1 MSSTAPGLSLLD
13 AVQTIAPIIRQ
24 NADRSER
31 ERRLSDETIQAM
43 KRAGLFRMC
52 TPRAAAGLEVDA
64 MTALRVIEAVA
75 RIDASAGWNL
85 FLSGTAINFFL
96 WIPEEGFEEFLASG
110 PDTLAAGAVNP
121 PGKAI
126 PVDGGYRMTGRWPFV
141 SGCHSADWLLHTAL
155 LFDGDEPKRGEDGNP
170 VQFLF
175 AFPASQAEILDT
187 WYTMGL
193 CGTGSHD
200 IVINDVF
207 VPAKRVGTLGPIKA
221 LPKLLSGPLY
231 RFTLWLPVASLAAV
245 ALGTA
250 RGAIDAL
257 LDLGAKK
264 TPAYSAST
272 VAGRAS
278 AQMQLGQAEAVL
290 GAARSYLYESVAK
303 AWGTAS
309 RGEMLTQRNKIDIQL
324 AAAHA
329 LQSAAEVAHLVHQ
342 AAGAS
347 AIRREYAFERR
358 FRDIHVLTQH
368 AFASFNRFESVG
380 KLLFGQPTDWPFLTL

>member
-1 MSSTAPGLSLLD
+1 MASTTPALSLID
-13 AVQTIAPIIRQ
+13 AVHAIAPVIRE

-31 ERRLSDETIQAM
+31 ERRLSSETVDAM

-52 TPRAAAGLEVDA
+52 TPRAAGGLEVDA
-64 MTALRVIEAVA
+64 MTAVRVVEEIA

-96 WIPEEGFEEFLASG
+96 WIPEEGIEEFLAGG
-110 PDTLAAGAVNP
+110 PDTLGAGAVNP

-126 PVDGGYRMTGRWPFV
+126 PVAGGYRMTGRWPFG

-155 LFDGDEPKRGEDGNP
+155 LFDGDQPHRGEDGNP

-175 AFPASQAEILDT
+175 AFPAAQAEILDT
-187 WYTMGL
+187 WHTMGL

-200 IVINDVF
+200 IVINDLF
-207 VPAKRVGTLGPIKA
+207 VPANRVGTLGPITA
-221 LPKLLSGPLY
+221 LPKVLNGPLY
-231 RFTLWLPVASLAAV
+231 RFTLWLPVAALASV
-245 ALGTA
+245 ALGAA
-250 RGAIDAL
+250 RGTIDAL

-264 TPAYSAST
+264 TPAYSTAT
-272 VAGRAS
+272 VAGRSS
-278 AQMQLGQAEAVL
+278 AQMQLGRAEAVL
-290 GAARSYLYESVAK
+290 GATRAYLYESVAK
-303 AWGTAS
+303 AWETAS

-329 LQSAAEVAHLVHQ
+329 LQSASEVAHLVHQ
-342 AAGAS
+342 AAGTS
-347 AIRREYAFERR
+347 AIRRECAFERR
-358 FRDIHVLTQH
+358 FRDIHVITQH

-380 KLLFGQPTDWPFLTL
+380 KLLFGEPTDWPFLTL

>member
-1 MSSTAPGLSLLD
+1 MASSAPGLTLIE
-13 AVQTIAPIIRQ
+13 AVHSIAPIIRE
-24 NADRSER
+24 NAARSER
-31 ERRLSDETIQAM
+31 ERRLSDETVQAM

-52 TPRAAAGLEVDA
+52 SPRAAGGLEVDA
-64 MTALRVIEAVA
+64 MTAVRVIEEVA

-96 WIPEEGFEEFLASG
+96 WIPEEGIQDFLAGG
-110 PDTLAAGAVNP
+110 PDTLGAGAVNP

-126 PVDGGYRMTGRWPFV
+126 PVEGGYRITGRWPFT
-141 SGCHSADWLLHTAL
+141 SACHSADWLLHTAL
-155 LFDGDEPKRGEDGNP
+155 IFDGDEPQRGEDGHP
-170 VQFLF
+170 LQLLF
-175 AFPASQAEILDT
+175 TFPASEGDILDT

-200 IVINDVF
+200 VVIHDLF
-207 VPAKRVGTLGPIKA
+207 VPAKRAGTLGPLKA
-221 LPKLLSGPLY
+221 LPKALNGPLY

-245 ALGTA
+245 ALGAA

-272 VAGRAS
+272 VAGRPS
-278 AQMQLGQAEAVL
+278 AQMQLGRAEAAL
-290 GAARSYLYESVAK
+290 GAARSYLYDSVTK
-303 AWGTAS
+303 AWETAS
-309 RGEMLTQRNKIDIQL
+309 LGEMLTQRNKIDIQL

-329 LQSAAEVAHLVHQ
+329 LQSAAEVAQLVHQ
-342 AAGAS
+342 AAGTS
-347 AIRREYAFERR
+347 AIRREHEFERR